1 MVIKY
6 AFIGIVIVALLAGTY
21 WSGYSTGS
29 ADRKIEYIEKEV
41 IKYVESNKKT
51 SAIYSAPNI
60 NRDTALRLFNDG
72 ML

>member
-1 MVIKY
+1 VRY
-6 AFIGIVIVALLAGTY
+6 ALIGIVAVALLGGAY
-21 WSGYSTGS
+21 CWGYSSGS

-41 IKYVESNKKT
+41 IKYVETNKKT
-51 SAIYSAPNI
+51 SAIYSVRNI